1 MSPEKGTLGEFG
13 QAGVAALPVLLAI
26 VGGWVRT
33 LKQEQCS
40 WASRF
45 AAMATA
51 AFTGVVVHLFMQS
64 VDFHPGLES
73 AVIALSGYAGG
84 DLLRILSKS
93 VCTAAEKIKD

>member
-1 MSPEKGTLGEFG
+1 MSPEKGNIGELG
-13 QAGVAALPVLLAI
+13 QAGIAALPVLLAI

-33 LKQEQCS
+33 LTKQQCS
-40 WASRF
+40 WGQRL

-64 VDFHPGLES
+64 VEFHPGLES